1 MQYAFKALS
10 RLQYI
15 KIDKNT
21 TMKNAILFGNGLNLL
36 NGGISWNNL
45 LEKISSEPLIEKI
58 PNTLQYETIVLA
70 SEKYYNESFIFNA
83 GSLLLA
89 NGSPLYTKKP
99 IEEDIKNKIKDELK
113 GFTSN
118 FAYQR
123 LSELNV
129 EQYITT
135 NYDQT
140 LYNLLCK
147 EGYKKGE
154 SNNTESIYSIR
165 RRFGLINKSGTCKY
179 IWPMHGTIQHPKSIM
194 LGLDHYCGSIG
205 KINDYLKGDY
215 NYTKN
220 GKTFTLDKITSRLKE
235 QKCEIPFS
243 WIDLFFTHNIH
254 IIGLGLQY
262 DEIDLW
268 WILNRR
274 QRYIKQFGKENT
286 ISNKIHFYGNTSNSM
301 KKLLNKF
308 GVEVYTFRQK
318 GLKPNDPLY
327 YEIQYNYYI
336 DKITSFCK

>member
-1 MQYAFKALS
+1 MLYAFKALS

-15 KIDKNT
+15 RIDKNI

-36 NGGISWNNL
+36 NGGISWNDL

-83 GSLLLA
+83 GSLLLS

-113 GFTSN
+113 NFTSN

-147 EGYKKGE
+147 KGYKNGE

-179 IWPMHGTIQHPKSIM
+179 IWPIHGTIQHPKSIM

-318 GLKPNDPLY
+318 GLKSSDPLY
-327 YEIQYNYYI
+327 YEVQYNYYI
-336 DKITSFCK
+336 DKIASFC